1 AIRSDSPIPGL
12 MAFLKDKQML
22 LVLDS
27 CERMIEAAAALAED
41 VFTRAAGVHVLA
53 TSREPLRAE
62 GERVQRLLPLEVPPS
77 SSKLTA
83 DDAVGFSAIQLFI
96 ERATASSDEFKLT
109 DANASCVADIGR
121 RLDGVALAI
130 GLAAGRVDVLGV
142 QGLAARL
149 DDRFK
154 LLTRGRRTAL
164 PRHQTLSA
172 TLDWSYELLPAAEG
186 VVLRRLAVFAGRFSL
201 EAASAVVSGAKIA
214 ASDVADSVA
223 NLVAKSLVNADV
235 GGATV
240 HYRLLES
247 TRAYALEKLADSAEL
262 ASFARRHAEY
272 FLDLFRRAEVE
283 WGKRST
289 AQWLDAYGGQ
299 LDDVRAALAWAF
311 DEGGDADIG
320 IALT

>member
-1 AIRSDSPIPGL
+1 PGELVSKDELVARVWPDTFVEEGNLRVHIAALRRTLGDGQAGNRYVATIPGRGYRFVAPVSALAEPEPATPSAPPPEPAYSIPVSLTRMVGRADVVEAVVAQLPKRRFMTIAGPGGIGKTTVALAVADRLSASYRDGLRFVGLAPAADPRLVPSALASVLGVAIRSDSPIPGL

-109 DANASCVADIGR
+109 DANASLVADICR
-121 RLDGVALAI
+121 RLDGIALAI
-130 GLAAGRVDVLGV
+130 ELAAGRVDVLGV

-154 LLTRGRRTAL
+154 L
-164 PRHQTLSA
+164 
-172 TLDWSYELLPAAEG
+172 
-186 VVLRRLAVFAGRFSL
+186 
-201 EAASAVVSGAKIA
+201 
-214 ASDVADSVA
+214 
-223 NLVAKSLVNADV
+223 
-235 GGATV
+235 
-240 HYRLLES
+240 
-247 TRAYALEKLADSAEL
+247 
-262 ASFARRHAEY
+262 
-272 FLDLFRRAEVE
+272 
-283 WGKRST
+283 
-289 AQWLDAYGGQ
+289 
-299 LDDVRAALAWAF
+299 
-311 DEGGDADIG
+311 
-320 IALT
+320 